1 LPFMLRGGR
10 ISLKSSEA
18 CRPELVQ
25 AGILSLLDFAG
36 LLPARRVSSRRNP
49 EWVDD
54 VLFSSRHSL
63 HLQSIA
69 L

>member
-1 LPFMLRGGR
+1 
-10 ISLKSSEA
+10 
-18 CRPELVQ
+18 VQ